1 MRGKKWIATLLAI
14 VMGVAILPATV
25 FAAGPTDSSVNR
37 IADTET
43 WYGDMTESF
52 DKLSDYWYKVVETP
66 PAGYLINDKTK
77 TVSIGNAD
85 ALVWW
90 AKQVNAGHT
99 FAGYSVN
106 ITAHIDL
113 PPHY

>member
-43 WYGDMTESF
+43 WYGDCLLYTSN
-52 DKLSDYWYKVVETP
+52 
-66 PAGYLINDKTK
+66 G
-77 TVSIGNAD
+77 
-85 ALVWW
+85 
-90 AKQVNAGHT
+90 
-99 FAGYSVN
+99 
-106 ITAHIDL
+106 
-113 PPHY
+113 